1 MKNMPEIQDLKE
13 EMQYL
18 YELGVNP
25 NEVRYLLGVKQK
37 FLIRY

>member
-1 MKNMPEIQDLKE
+1 MKNIPEIQNLKE

-18 YELGVNP
+18 YELGIDS

-37 FLIRY
+37 FLIR